1 MLKEQRSDLQ
11 EIFPTWRDRSSGAGC
26 MDLAAGRVF
35 YQVICTQV
43 EAEPA
48 GQRQTYGLQ
57 CLWRQ
62 PGITAVLDT
71 VPDISGRL
79 SFVTELAGLFNS
91 NGLSHLHFRDAVLD
105 SLCQL

>member
-11 EIFPTWRDRSSGAGC
+11 KIFPAWKDHSRGAGC
-26 MDLAAGRVF
+26 VELAAGRVF

-43 EAEPA
+43 EVEPV

-62 PGITAVLDT
+62 PGSTAVLDT
-71 VPDISGRL
+71 LPDISGRL

-105 SLCQL
+105 SLCRL